1 VVFRAAAA
9 GPVGTARL
17 GELDRLFGLAGDE
30 GAIVYQDARRHI
42 AKKAIAR
49 DGRLL
54 GVRLAGETLAQAWL
68 KQAMAEDELDA
79 SLIRLAL
86 APSAKPPVT
95 MAPRNIIC
103 KCADV
108 SDLQIHKEL
117 ASGSSLAIFQER
129 LKCGTFCGSCVPDLK
144 RMAAEIKTEESAP
157 A

>member
-1 VVFRAAAA
+1 M
-9 GPVGTARL
+9 PQ
-17 GELDRLFGLAGDE
+17 LDILFGMDGDD
-30 GAIVYQDARRHI
+30 GAIVYEDVRHGI

-68 KQAMAEDELDA
+68 KQAMAEDELEA
-79 SLIRLAL
+79 ALIRLAL
-86 APSAKPPVT
+86 APCARPPVT

-108 SDLQIHKEL
+108 SDVQINKEL
-117 ASGSSLAIFQER
+117 ARGSGLAALQDK
-129 LKCGTFCGSCVPDLK
+129 LKCGTFCGSCVPDIK
-144 RMAAEIKTEESAP
+144 RLVAEVKTEETAP